1 MTRQQKEISATDKAL
16 LTQALPYMALSHNV
30 YRPDEAP
37 TPMGWKPVATT
48 DEIQKE
54 RDGFCARIYERFDAA
69 GKPHYAIA
77 FRGTNNIL
85 SKKDL
90 IADVR
95 IFFTRLPPQYERALK
110 FVEDFC
116 REKNVNPADMIYT
129 GHSLGGYLATTVGA
143 TFNSKNIWTFN
154 APAPDAPT
162 WRNIAHHRSPD
173 IPTTSGV
180 GWVDVRANNDFISRW
195 GYYGH
200 ASTITID
207 TSSPPH
213 GLDTLYKAA
222 SDITNGKPVS
232 PALRQRGFLKRAF
245 NMAVTVVSAV
255 MARSRVVGLALKFI
269 MAVGPG
275 EKPRYRFFQSPPPP
289 SGGGIFKSGFSGNGF
304 VANKFVQG
312 LSPRAA

>member
-1 MTRQQKEISATDKAL
+1 
-16 LTQALPYMALSHNV
+16 
-30 YRPDEAP
+30 
-37 TPMGWKPVATT
+37 
-48 DEIQKE
+48 
-54 RDGFCARIYERFDAA
+54 
-69 GKPHYAIA
+69 
-77 FRGTNNIL
+77 
-85 SKKDL
+85 
-90 IADVR
+90 
-95 IFFTRLPPQYERALK
+95 LK

-162 WRNIAHHRSPD
+162 WHNIAHHRSRD
-173 IPTTSGV
+173 IPTSPGV

-200 ASTITID
+200 AATITID

-222 SDITNGKPVS
+222 SDITHGKRVS
-232 PALRQRGFLKRAF
+232 PALRPRGFLKRCF
-245 NMAVTVVSAV
+245 NMAITVVSAV

-289 SGGGIFKSGFSGNGF
+289 SGGGIFGSGLTGKGF
-304 VANKFVQG
+304 VHG